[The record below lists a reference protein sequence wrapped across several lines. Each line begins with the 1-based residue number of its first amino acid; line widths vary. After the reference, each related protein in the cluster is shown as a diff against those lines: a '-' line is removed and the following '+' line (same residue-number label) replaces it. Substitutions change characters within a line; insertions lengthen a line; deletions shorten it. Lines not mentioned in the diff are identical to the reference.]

1 MDRTHSFF
9 LFIIM
14 SVVLLVGAAPSYA
27 VNPPVTITNTT
38 ATSQPQPLS
47 FSPDWL
53 NGVVIVVYGSQ
64 YGTGFWINQQYIA
77 TAAHVVSYTPNAQ
90 VTIIRGSTSS
100 PGRVVALD
108 RNTDVAV
115 IMVQNPDQFNNK
127 HIFPIARSMPEP
139 TSIIYIL
146 GYPAEL
152 LQVSG
157 NLNALSEHPRVL
169 QSYLSWADNGLIE
182 LGGSTD
188 AGNSGGPVVDYGGNV
203 IGLVSF
209 ALRGEAGTLYFATSA
224 GNLKQLCRQHNIP
237 YEEGSSGI
245 LPSSIANNPAA
256 VAAVT
261 AAGVN
266 LVMDATIILV
276 GVGLGAALV
285 AGRKRKR

>member
-9 LFIIM
+9 LFIIIIG
-14 SVVLLVGAAPSYA
+14 VALIGAAPSYA
-27 VNPPVTITNTT
+27 VNPPVTNTT
-38 ATSQPQPLS
+38 ATSQPLS

-77 TAAHVVSYTPNAQ
+77 TAAHVVSYTPNAR
-90 VTIIRGSTSS
+90 VTVIRGQVQE
-100 PGRVVALD
+100 PGQVVALD
-108 RNTDVAV
+108 RDTDVAV
-115 IMVQNPDQFNNK
+115 IQVSNPDQFTDK
-127 HIFPIARSMPEP
+127 HIFPIARDMPEP
-139 TSIIYIL
+139 TSIIYVI

-152 LQVSG
+152 LQLSG
-157 NLNALSEHPRVL
+157 NLNSLSNHPRVL
-169 QSYLSWADNGLIE
+169 QSHLTWTDNGLIE
-182 LGGSTD
+182 LGGITD

-209 ALRGEAGTLYFATSA
+209 ALRGEAGALYFATSA
-224 GNLKQLCRQHNIP
+224 GNLKQLCQQHNIP

-266 LVMDATIILV
+266 LAMDAVIILV